1 MRNKLVSMLVVV
13 GGCCCAVSAQQTL
26 HLSQQQCREMAL
38 RHNEDLKK
46 ADAAVQKAELDRQ
59 IAFAAYLPKLDGS
72 LSALYMND
80 QDLSGQKLQLH
91 GMYMAGIQIVEPLY
105 AGGQITAANKLAKLG
120 KECQEEQRR
129 KTRAEVIAEVDKA
142 YFNLISVHGKVKML
156 EAISRQIEE
165 LGRKVGISVDAELAT
180 SNDLLRVQTK
190 LSELKYQLQKARN
203 GEELCRLAL
212 GSTLGLSLDEQ
223 VYPTDTVLVIT
234 APTNIDENIAGR
246 PELALLQKN
255 VSVKEAQLRK
265 ERSNYLPTVALSA
278 GYTYYGNLKLKGTTT
293 LPDGSPYNYT
303 QEYKDGVTMGMLSVS
318 VPIFHWGAEF
328 KKVKKAKIDL
338 EDARLDLQKNTRQ
351 LSIET
356 RQAVQN
362 LTSGYQMTETAE
374 LGQRQADENLRVMQ
388 NKYDASMATLTDLL
402 EAQSQWQQA
411 HSNLIEAQTQ
421 YKVYETEYL
430 RVTGRL

>member
-1 MRNKLVSMLVVV
+1 
-13 GGCCCAVSAQQTL
+13 
-26 HLSQQQCREMAL
+26 MAL

-80 QDLSGQKLQLH
+80 QDLSGQTLQLH

-120 KECQEEQRR
+120 MECQEEQRR
-129 KTRAEVIAEVDKA
+129 KTRSEVIAEVDKA
-142 YFNLISVHGKVKML
+142 YFNLISVHGKVQML

-212 GSTLGLSLDEQ
+212 ESTLGLNLDEQ
-223 VYPTDTVLVIT
+223 VYPIDTVLAI
-234 APTNIDENIAGR
+234 AMPSSLDESIVNR

-255 VSVKEAQLRK
+255 VSIKEAQLKK

-278 GYTYYGNLKLKGTTT
+278 GYTYYGNLKMKGTTQ
-293 LPDGSPYNYT
+293 LADGSLYNFSK
-303 QEYKDGVTMGMLSVS
+303 EYKDGVTIGMLSVS
-318 VPIFHWGAEF
+318 VPLFHWGAEF

-338 EDARLDLQKNTRQ
+338 EDARLDLQKNTRL
-351 LSIET
+351 LSIEV

-362 LTSGYQMTETAE
+362 LTSGYQMIETAE

-402 EAQSQWQQA
+402 EAESQWQQA

-421 YKVYETEYL
+421 YKIYETEYL
-430 RVTGRL
+430 RVTGVLE